1 MAELYKSEGSAMKT
15 PIVIIAVLIFI
26 FLIAAAY
33 LNPQEVP
40 MINID
45 ESIKMHIVADPH
57 YMSEKMTEDSETF
70 ISYLDTVDRMMKY
83 TGVFLDIIEDEV
95 KKNQPD
101 IVVFPGDLTN
111 NGSKVNHLEFEKRLE
126 RIKSSGAKVYV
137 IPGNH
142 DLNNEKALFFMDNKI
157 HKTEG
162 ITGDEFAKIYSDYG
176 YDEAVSRDEKTL
188 SYLAKPYK
196 NLWLLML
203 DTTKEHPEPGGYINR
218 DTLNWIVSCS
228 DMAKE
233 ENAEIV
239 VVMHHNLLDHSDI
252 IWEDYTVDNNT
263 SVVNAFHE
271 SGIQVV
277 LSGHIHIQ
285 DIKSHKSVETGNII
299 YDIATSSL
307 PVFTHQY
314 GQLLYSPSRGYD
326 YETIK
331 LNVEKYA
338 LENNLED
345 ENLLSF
351 NEYSEK
357 FFIDN
362 LCRKH
367 KESIKL
373 LELSK
378 EQKKEVFSTVAEMNK
393 KYFSGHRNEALK
405 QLIESEGYKIV
416 EGLDECFIQ
425 EYIMGMIKD
434 ENADNNKLHIPIN

>member
-1 MAELYKSEGSAMKT
+1 MKNT
-15 PIVIIAVLIFI
+15 IAIIGILVLIF
-26 FLIAAAY
+26 FLATAC

-45 ESIKMHIVADPH
+45 ESINMYIVADPH

-83 TGVFLDIIEDEV
+83 TGVFLDIMEDDI

-101 IVVFPGDLTN
+101 IVIFPGDLTN

-126 RIKSSGAKVYV
+126 RMNSTGSKVYV
-137 IPGNH
+137 VPGNH
-142 DLNNEKALFFMDNKI
+142 DINNEKALYFKDDKI
-157 HKTEG
+157 HLTES
-162 ITGDEFAKIYSDYG
+162 ISDEEFIEIYSDYG
-176 YDEAVSRDEKTL
+176 YGEAISKDENTL

-203 DTTKEHPEPGGYINR
+203 DTTKDHPEPGGYINR
-218 DTLNWIVSCS
+218 NTLNWVASCS

-233 ENAEIV
+233 ENAEMLI
-239 VVMHHNLLDHSDI
+239 VMHHNLLDHSDI

-263 SVVNAFHE
+263 SVINTFHE
-271 SGIQVV
+271 IGIQVV

-285 DIKSHKSVETGNII
+285 DIKSHTSVETGNTI
-299 YDIATSSL
+299 YDIATSAL
-307 PVFTHQY
+307 PVFNHQY
-314 GQLLYSPSRGYD
+314 GQLKYSPSRGYD

-345 ENLLSF
+345 VNLLSF
-351 NEYSEK
+351 NKYSEQ

-367 KESIKL
+367 KESIEL
-373 LELSK
+373 LELSD
-378 EQKKEVFSTVAEMNK
+378 EQKKEVFNTVTEMNK
-393 KYFSGHRNEALK
+393 KYFSGYRNEALK
-405 QLIESEGYKIV
+405 EHIETEGFEII

-425 EYIMGMIKD
+425 EYIMGMIED
-434 ENADNNKLHIPIN
+434 QNADNNKLHIPKN